1 MTRYGLSLH
10 RENENRLNVQHRK
23 IQLGHTE
30 TSVSPWDPLVPLCFP
45 LSYLAHSV
53 PVRTHL
59 GSLSFSDALDMGCLL
74 FLECSARH
82 VAG

>member
-30 TSVSPWDPLVPLCFP
+30 TSVSPWDPLCLYVSLYLILHTLFQPELALVPP
-45 LSYLAHSV
+45 
-53 PVRTHL
+53 PVR
-59 GSLSFSDALDMGCLL
+59 LS
-74 FLECSARH
+74 
-82 VAG
+82 